1 MSEINFSPPG
11 TASLSSSAPVTA
23 PHMSLTAL
31 QPLETMLAPSQRA
44 QGEVIA
50 QRDLSSGQHLTLR
63 LTLPDGRT
71 AQLQVRAGDSPAL
84 PAGSQ
89 LQLTAQAG
97 NRLLASLVTT
107 AAPPLQRLDL
117 SQLPAGSLLQA
128 RVLSNTPN
136 SVTNLQ
142 QIIVQV
148 LSPPLAGRQLVLE
161 SAQPL
166 LVGSLLSAQ
175 VRDGQTLQF
184 LPLGARLEQ
193 LDVLQQLASQH
204 SRQGSLHAVFNAL
217 ARLEPHNLS
226 PALRQSVEQLHNSLP
241 TLSQLGDSQR
251 LAQAMKNSGLGLEQ
265 RLLSGQAGAL
275 PQDLKANLLR
285 LVAQLAP
292 ALNSL
297 ALATTPATAAL
308 ASSLPSIARSLLGA
322 LGQQSG
328 RAPGLSF
335 PLPSRLAAEL
345 ESEGDVQ
352 SLLKL
357 AAAAI
362 SRVQTHQ
369 LSSLAQT
376 QAGPENSMTTTWQME
391 LPLRD
396 QPTPLQIKIQQEQ
409 PDARQGESE
418 RDSLWKIDLA
428 FDLSPLGALQVQAQ
442 LSQGRL
448 SGQLWAT
455 HAQTAT
461 LIAQELEHLR
471 ERLQAAGLTVG
482 ELSCREGVPP
492 QPSVTRIEHRWIDDN
507 A

>member
-1 MSEINFSPPG
+1 MSEINFSPPS
-11 TASLSSSAPVTA
+11 TASLSSSAPVTTLQVR
-23 PHMSLTAL
+23 LTAL
-31 QPLETMLAPSQRA
+31 QPLEALLAPGQRA
-44 QGEVIA
+44 QAEVTA
-50 QRDLSSGQHLTLR
+50 QRDLSTGQQLTLR

-71 AQLQVRAGDSPAL
+71 AQLQVRAGDSPA
-84 PAGSQ
+84 PGVGSQ
-89 LQLTAQAG
+89 LQLTAQTG
-97 NRLLASLVTT
+97 NRLLANLITT
-107 AAPPLQRLDL
+107 AERPLQRLDL

-161 SAQPL
+161 SAHPL
-166 LVGSLLSAQ
+166 PVGSLFSAQ

-193 LDVLQQLASQH
+193 LDALQQLASQH
-204 SRQGSLHAVFNAL
+204 ARQGSLQAVFNAL
-217 ARLEPHNLS
+217 ARLEPPSLP
-226 PALRQSVEQLHNSLP
+226 PALRQSIEQLQNSLP
-241 TLSQLGDSQR
+241 TLGQLGDAQR
-251 LAQAMKNSGLGLEQ
+251 LAQAMKDSGLGLEQ
-265 RLLSGQAGAL
+265 RLLSSQAGTL
-275 PQDLKANLLR
+275 THDLKANLLR

-292 ALNSL
+292 GLNSL
-297 ALATTPATAAL
+297 ALATTPASAAL
-308 ASSLPSIARSLLGA
+308 ASSLPSVARSLLGV
-322 LGQQSG
+322 LGQQNG

-376 QAGPENSMTTTWQME
+376 QGGPDSSLTTTWQME

-396 QPTPLQIKIQQEQ
+396 QPTPLQLKIQREQ
-409 PDARQGESE
+409 PDARPSESDRE
-418 RDSLWKIDLA
+418 SLWKIDLA
-428 FDLSPLGALQVQAQ
+428 FDLAPLGPLQVQAQ
-442 LSQGRL
+442 LSRGQL
-448 SGQLWAT
+448 SGQLWAA

-461 LIAQELEHLR
+461 LIAQELGQLR

-482 ELSCREGVPP
+482 ELNCRQGVPP
-492 QPSVTRIEHRWIDDN
+492 QPSATPVEHRWIDDN